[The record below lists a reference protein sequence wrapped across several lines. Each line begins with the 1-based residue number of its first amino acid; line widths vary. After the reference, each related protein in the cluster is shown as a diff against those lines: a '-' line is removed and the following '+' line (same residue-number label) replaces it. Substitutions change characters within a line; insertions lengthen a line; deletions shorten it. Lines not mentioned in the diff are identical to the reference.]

1 MLLYEL
7 LVGQVSALFA
17 TAASSYHIVFTLS
30 YQCNFIIPFNVPVL
44 VNFMK
49 HSPIVIQNELWLNYK
64 SLRFINL
71 IL

>member
-44 VNFMK
+44 VNF
-49 HSPIVIQNELWLNYK
+49 
-64 SLRFINL
+64 IN
-71 IL
+71 ILQ